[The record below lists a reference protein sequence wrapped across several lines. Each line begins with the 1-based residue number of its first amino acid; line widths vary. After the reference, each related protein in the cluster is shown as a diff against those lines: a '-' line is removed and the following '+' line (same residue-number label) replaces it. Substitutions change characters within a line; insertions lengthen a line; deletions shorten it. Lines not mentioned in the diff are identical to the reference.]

1 MRGLNLQKK
10 FEVKPDKTK
19 WSENFLNLLFAGKN
33 GEISVRRL
41 NLFASNLTSGFENG
55 SNSQKNFKI
64 KFEKK
69 CIKIRQKYFFS
80 NFIRNFALKFKIFNL
95 AKIRADLF
103 TKLKFKKFG
112 LPFFTADK
120 FTPKSLPQKLFAI
133 LNSAQI
139 YKRFQGAGLG
149 RKKITPY
156 ASFKNEFA
164 QLAFSQSTCLKS
176 VFLVKRNLNSS
187 ARKILERNLK
197 FENKGANFKLIQ
209 TSLLRRNLTQNPA
222 EIKKNIGNVAM
233 PNLKFNPQ
241 NPLVSKAVG
250 QNAKRQNINLSASL
264 AANIKISATIRSQNP
279 NLSKKEPK

>member
-10 FEVKPDKTK
+10 FGVKPDKTK
-19 WSENFLNLLFAGKN
+19 QSENFLNLLFAGKN

-80 NFIRNFALKFKIFNL
+80 NFIRNFALKFKIFNP

-120 FTPKSLPQKLFAI
+120 PTLKSLPQKLFAL

-164 QLAFSQSTCLKS
+164 QLIFSQSTCLKS
-176 VFLVKRNLNSS
+176 VFFVKRNLNSS

-197 FENKGANFKLIQ
+197 FENKGANFKPIQ

-222 EIKKNIGNVAM
+222 EIEKNVGNVAM
-233 PNLKFNPQ
+233 PNLKFKLQ
-241 NPLVSKAVG
+241 NPLVSKAVS
-250 QNAKRQNINLSASL
+250 QNAKRQNVNLSAQ
-264 AANIKISATIRSQNP
+264 AANINISATIRSQSP
-279 NLSKKEPK
+279 NLSKKESK

>member
-1 MRGLNLQKK
+1 MRGLNLRTK
-10 FEVKPDKTK
+10 FGVKPDKTK
-19 WSENFLNLLFAGKN
+19 RSENFLNLLFAGKN

-64 KFEKK
+64 KFKKK

-120 FTPKSLPQKLFAI
+120 FTPKSLPQKLFAL

-164 QLAFSQSTCLKS
+164 QLIFSQSTCLKS
-176 VFLVKRNLNSS
+176 VFFVKRNLNSS

-222 EIKKNIGNVAM
+222 EIEKNIGNVAM

-250 QNAKRQNINLSASL
+250 QNAKRRNVNLSAQ
-264 AANIKISATIRSQNP
+264 AANINILATIRSQNP
-279 NLSKKEPK
+279 NLSKKESK

>member
-10 FEVKPDKTK
+10 FGVKPDKTK

-64 KFEKK
+64 KFKKK

-80 NFIRNFALKFKIFNL
+80 NFIRNFALKFKIFNP

-120 FTPKSLPQKLFAI
+120 STPKSLPQKLFAL

-176 VFLVKRNLNSS
+176 VFFVKRNLNSS

-209 TSLLRRNLTQNPA
+209 TSLLRRNFTQNPA
-222 EIKKNIGNVAM
+222 EIEKNVGNVAM
-233 PNLKFNPQ
+233 PNLKFKLQ

-264 AANIKISATIRSQNP
+264 AANIKILATIRSQSP
-279 NLSKKEPK
+279 NLSKKESK

>member
-1 MRGLNLQKK
+1 MQKK
-10 FEVKPDKTK
+10 FGVKPDKTK
-19 WSENFLNLLFAGKN
+19 QSENFLNLLFAGKS

-41 NLFASNLTSGFENG
+41 NLFASNLTSDFENG

-112 LPFFTADK
+112 LSFFTADK
-120 FTPKSLPQKLFAI
+120 FTPKSLPQKLFAL

-176 VFLVKRNLNSS
+176 VFFVKRNLNSS

-197 FENKGANFKLIQ
+197 FENKGANFKPIQ

-222 EIKKNIGNVAM
+222 EIKKNVGNVAM
-233 PNLKFNPQ
+233 SNLKFKFQ

-250 QNAKRQNINLSASL
+250 QNAKRQNVNLSAQ
-264 AANIKISATIRSQNP
+264 AANIKILATIRSQNP
-279 NLSKKEPK
+279 NLSKKESK

>member
-1 MRGLNLQKK
+1 MRTK

-19 WSENFLNLLFAGKN
+19 QSENFLNLLFAGKS

-55 SNSQKNFKI
+55 SNSKKNFKI

-120 FTPKSLPQKLFAI
+120 FTPKSLPQKLFAL

-176 VFLVKRNLNSS
+176 VFFVKRNLNSS

-222 EIKKNIGNVAM
+222 EIEKNVGNVAM

-250 QNAKRQNINLSASL
+250 QNAKRRNVNLSAQ
-264 AANIKISATIRSQNP
+264 AANIKILATIRSQSP
-279 NLSKKEPK
+279 NLSKKESK

>member
-1 MRGLNLQKK
+1 MRGLNLRTK
-10 FEVKPDKTK
+10 FGVKPDKTK
-19 WSENFLNLLFAGKN
+19 RSENFLNLLFAGKN

-120 FTPKSLPQKLFAI
+120 FTPKSLPQKLFAL

-164 QLAFSQSTCLKS
+164 QLIFSQSTCLKS
-176 VFLVKRNLNSS
+176 VFFVKRNLNSS

-222 EIKKNIGNVAM
+222 EIEKNIGNVAM

-250 QNAKRQNINLSASL
+250 QNAKRRNVNLSAQ
-264 AANIKISATIRSQNP
+264 AANIKISATIRSQSP

>member
-10 FEVKPDKTK
+10 FGVKPDKTK
-19 WSENFLNLLFAGKN
+19 QSENFLNLLFAGKS

-41 NLFASNLTSGFENG
+41 NLFASNLTSDFENG

-112 LPFFTADK
+112 LSFFTADK
-120 FTPKSLPQKLFAI
+120 FTPKSLPQKLFAL

-176 VFLVKRNLNSS
+176 VFFVKRNLNSS

-197 FENKGANFKLIQ
+197 FENKGANFKPIQ

-222 EIKKNIGNVAM
+222 EIKKNVGNVAM
-233 PNLKFNPQ
+233 SNLKFKFQ

-250 QNAKRQNINLSASL
+250 QNAKRQNVNLSAQ
-264 AANIKISATIRSQNP
+264 AANIKILATIRSQNP
-279 NLSKKEPK
+279 NLSKKESK

>member
-1 MRGLNLQKK
+1 MQKK
-10 FEVKPDKTK
+10 FGVKPDKTK

-120 FTPKSLPQKLFAI
+120 FTPKSLPQKLFAL

-176 VFLVKRNLNSS
+176 VFFVKRNLNSS
-187 ARKILERNLK
+187 ARKIFERNLK
-197 FENKGANFKLIQ
+197 FENKGANFKPIQ

-222 EIKKNIGNVAM
+222 EIEKNVGNVAM
-233 PNLKFNPQ
+233 PNLKFKLQ
-241 NPLVSKAVG
+241 NPLISKAVG
-250 QNAKRQNINLSASL
+250 QNAKRQNVNLSAQ
-264 AANIKISATIRSQNP
+264 AANIKISATIRSQSP

>member
-1 MRGLNLQKK
+1 MRGLNLRTK

-19 WSENFLNLLFAGKN
+19 QSENFLNLLFAGKN
-33 GEISVRRL
+33 GEILVRRL

-80 NFIRNFALKFKIFNL
+80 NFIRNFTLKFKIFNP

-112 LPFFTADK
+112 LSFFTADK
-120 FTPKSLPQKLFAI
+120 FTPKSLPQKLFAL
-133 LNSAQI
+133 LNSVQI

-176 VFLVKRNLNSS
+176 VFFVKRNLNSS

-222 EIKKNIGNVAM
+222 EIEKNVGNVAM
-233 PNLKFNPQ
+233 PNLKFKLQ
-241 NPLVSKAVG
+241 NPLVSKAVS
-250 QNAKRQNINLSASL
+250 QNAKRQNVNLSAQ
-264 AANIKISATIRSQNP
+264 AANINISATIRSQSP
-279 NLSKKEPK
+279 NLSKKESK

>member
-1 MRGLNLQKK
+1 MRTK

-19 WSENFLNLLFAGKN
+19 QSENFLNLLFARKN

-80 NFIRNFALKFKIFNL
+80 NFIRNFALKFKIFNP

-120 FTPKSLPQKLFAI
+120 STPKSLPQKLFAI

-176 VFLVKRNLNSS
+176 VFFVKRNLNSS

-264 AANIKISATIRSQNP
+264 AANIKISATIRSQSP
-279 NLSKKEPK
+279 NLSKKESK